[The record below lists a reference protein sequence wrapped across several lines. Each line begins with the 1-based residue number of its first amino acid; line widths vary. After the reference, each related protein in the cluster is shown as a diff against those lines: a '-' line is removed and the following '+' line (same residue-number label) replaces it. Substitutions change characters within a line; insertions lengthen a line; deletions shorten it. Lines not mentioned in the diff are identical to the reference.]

1 MKKTMKNKIYVVLL
15 ALLMLISSFFSMG
28 FTSARADSNTVKFD
42 ETNVMDDLRS
52 SKNFN
57 ILSYPFYVSEKP
69 EMYIMNVVE
78 YCYSFDV
85 QKQGNY
91 GLYLYIYNP
100 NGRNIDI
107 SEGVN
112 KVEMAAGYDSDGT
125 PNCYEKFDLK
135 FCSKS
140 EEEFYKGLF
149 YKFKVVDH
157 KSLDGKTILQ
167 RVKSSAR
174 RYDISG
180 IEILEQ
186 GKTLPVEY
194 GVGGTY
200 TFKGYAEG
208 YGALVTE
215 NSLTCEV
222 KELETIQLEVH
233 KTNFRTG
240 EYQTN
245 HRHDLTS
252 VYFSVPQRFFDDYG
266 SLQKIK
272 AEWYEYETN
281 PIAITSNTSL
291 YNSLN
296 EQIGKNAT
304 TNDMPIS
311 LYSGYQQLVGSN
323 GHYNS
328 YNFGYNVYGEV
339 HDKIDTLY
347 YVFST
352 NGADISKYTLSASR
366 IQSYIENYNKTFVN
380 GTINIPGKKISADLF
395 SKDLDANRKSV
406 AYVGNDIHHKLV
418 NIDANDEFDMLNY
431 QESNSGWKRFF
442 AGLFGLGPSE
452 VSQSYTGISP
462 IHIVTDEE
470 RNGANISTTLLIDN
484 SDSALSEFTNFY
496 DTEKAKGNKTVL
508 FRFAQTDYE
517 AIPVIAYN
525 EHTGTNIS
533 KQYGK
538 DTFVVRESVF
548 LNFDI
553 IELTFSKEGKYTV
566 IPVVS
571 SPIDI
576 YNDIT
581 LPEVEDPWAWL
592 ETLLAIVLLVL
603 LFVFLWVTGLLP
615 FVLKA
620 IGWIILLP
628 FRIIAWIVNA
638 ITKTVKNRN
647 DKEK

>member
-1 MKKTMKNKIYVVLL
+1 MKKIMKNKIYVVLL

-28 FTSARADSNTVKFD
+28 FTSVRADSNTVKFD

-100 NGRNIDI
+100 NGRKIDI

-112 KVEMAAGYDSDGT
+112 KVEMAAGYDADGT

-296 EQIGKNAT
+296 EQIGKNTT

-311 LYSGYQQLVGSN
+311 LYSGYQELVGSN
-323 GHYNS
+323 GHYNK

-339 HDKIDTLY
+339 YDRIDTLY

-366 IQSYIENYNKTFVN
+366 IQSYIENYNKSFVN

-452 VSQSYTGISP
+452 VSQSYKGISP

-496 DTEKAKGNKTVL
+496 DAEKAKGNKTVL

-592 ETLLAIVLLVL
+592 ETLLAIVLIVL

-638 ITKTVKNRN
+638 ITKKVKNRN
-647 DKEK
+647 DKER

>member
-1 MKKTMKNKIYVVLL
+1 MKKTMRNKIYVVLL

-28 FTSARADSNTVKFD
+28 FTSARADSDTVKFD

-112 KVEMAAGYDSDGT
+112 KVEMAAGYDADGI

-200 TFKGYAEG
+200 TFTGYAEG

-266 SLQKIK
+266 NLQKIK

-281 PIAITSNTSL
+281 PIAVTSNTSL

-296 EQIGKNAT
+296 EQIGKNTT

-339 HDKIDTLY
+339 HDRIDTLY

-352 NGADISKYTLSASR
+352 NGAAISQYTLSASR
-366 IQSYIENYNKTFVN
+366 LQSYIENYNKTFVN
-380 GTINIPGKKISADLF
+380 GTINIPGKNISADLF
-395 SKDLDANRKSV
+395 NQDLDANRKSV

-452 VSQSYTGISP
+452 VSESYKGISP

-470 RNGANISTTLLIDN
+470 RNGSNLSTTLLIDN
-484 SDSALSEFTNFY
+484 SESALSQFTNFY
-496 DTEKAKGNKTVL
+496 DTEKAKGNRTVL

-533 KQYGK
+533 KQYGN

-581 LPEVEDPWAWL
+581 IPEVENPWAWL

-638 ITKTVKNRN
+638 ITKKVKNRN

>member
-1 MKKTMKNKIYVVLL
+1 MKKTMRNKIYVVLL

-28 FTSARADSNTVKFD
+28 FTSARADSDTVKFD

-200 TFKGYAEG
+200 TFTGYAEG

-266 SLQKIK
+266 NLQKIK

-281 PIAITSNTSL
+281 PIAVTSNTSL

-296 EQIGKNAT
+296 EQIGKNTT

-339 HDKIDTLY
+339 HDRIDTLY

-352 NGADISKYTLSASR
+352 NGASISQYTLSASR
-366 IQSYIENYNKTFVN
+366 LQSYIENYNKTFVN
-380 GTINIPGKKISADLF
+380 GTINIPGKNISADLF
-395 SKDLDANRKSV
+395 NQDLDANRKSV

-452 VSQSYTGISP
+452 VSESYKGISP

-470 RNGANISTTLLIDN
+470 RNGSNLSTTLLIDN
-484 SDSALSEFTNFY
+484 SESALSQFTSFY
-496 DTEKAKGNKTVL
+496 DTEKAKGNRTVL

-533 KQYGK
+533 KQYGN

-581 LPEVEDPWAWL
+581 IPEVENPWAWL

-628 FRIIAWIVNA
+628 FRIIAWTVNA
-638 ITKTVKNRN
+638 ITKKVKNRN

>member
-1 MKKTMKNKIYVVLL
+1 MIKTMRNKIYVVLL

-28 FTSARADSNTVKFD
+28 FTTARAESNTVKFD

-52 SKNFN
+52 SKTFN
-57 ILSYPFYVSEKP
+57 ILNYPFYVSEKP

-78 YCYSFDV
+78 YCYSFDI

-266 SLQKIK
+266 NLQKIK

-281 PIAITSNTSL
+281 PIAVTSNTSL

-296 EQIGKNAT
+296 EQIGKNT
-304 TNDMPIS
+304 STNDMPIS
-311 LYSGYQQLVGSN
+311 LYSGYQELVGGN

-339 HDKIDTLY
+339 HDRIDTLY

-352 NGADISKYTLSASR
+352 NGADISQYTLSSSR
-366 IQSYIENYNKTFVN
+366 LQSYIENYNKTFVN

-395 SKDLDANRKSV
+395 NKDLDANRKSV

-452 VSQSYTGISP
+452 VSQSYKGISP

-470 RNGANISTTLLIDN
+470 RNGANLSTTLLIDN
-484 SDSALSEFTNFY
+484 SESALSAFTNFY
-496 DTEKAKGNKTVL
+496 DKEKAKGNKTVL

-581 LPEVEDPWAWL
+581 IPEVKNPWAWL
-592 ETLLAIVLLVL
+592 ETLLAIVLIVL

-638 ITKTVKNRN
+638 ITKKVKDKD

>member
-1 MKKTMKNKIYVVLL
+1 MTKIMKNKIYVVLL

-28 FTSARADSNTVKFD
+28 FTSARADSDTVKFD

-100 NGRNIDI
+100 NGRKIDV

-140 EEEFYKGLF
+140 EEEFYQGLF

-208 YGALVTE
+208 YGALATE

-266 SLQKIK
+266 NLQKIK

-281 PIAITSNTSL
+281 PIAVTSNTSL

-296 EQIGKNAT
+296 EQIGKNT
-304 TNDMPIS
+304 NTNDMPIS

-339 HDKIDTLY
+339 NDRIDTLY

-352 NGADISKYTLSASR
+352 NGASISQYTLSASR
-366 IQSYIENYNKTFVN
+366 LQSYIENYNKTFVN
-380 GTINIPGKKISADLF
+380 GTINIPGKTISADLF
-395 SKDLDANRKSV
+395 SKDLDSNRKSV

-452 VSQSYTGISP
+452 VSQSYKGISP

-470 RNGANISTTLLIDN
+470 RNGANISNTLLIDN
-484 SDSALSEFTNFY
+484 SESAMSEFTNFY

-533 KQYGK
+533 KQYGN

-581 LPEVEDPWAWL
+581 IPEVKNPWAWL
-592 ETLLAIVLLVL
+592 ETLLAIVLIVL

-638 ITKTVKNRN
+638 ITKKVKNKD

>member
-1 MKKTMKNKIYVVLL
+1 MKKTMRNKIYVVLL

-28 FTSARADSNTVKFD
+28 FTSARADSDTVKFD

-100 NGRNIDI
+100 NGGNIDI

-200 TFKGYAEG
+200 TFTGYAEG

-266 SLQKIK
+266 NLQKIK

-281 PIAITSNTSL
+281 PIAVTSNTSL

-296 EQIGKNAT
+296 EQIGKNTT

-339 HDKIDTLY
+339 HDRIDTLY

-352 NGADISKYTLSASR
+352 NGAAISQYTLSASR
-366 IQSYIENYNKTFVN
+366 LQSYIENYNKTFVN
-380 GTINIPGKKISADLF
+380 GTINIPGKNISADLF
-395 SKDLDANRKSV
+395 NQDLDANRKSV

-452 VSQSYTGISP
+452 VSESYKGISP

-470 RNGANISTTLLIDN
+470 RNGSNLSTTLLIDN
-484 SDSALSEFTNFY
+484 SESALSQFTNFY
-496 DTEKAKGNKTVL
+496 DTEKAKGNRTVL

-533 KQYGK
+533 KQYGN

-581 LPEVEDPWAWL
+581 IPEVENPWAWL

-628 FRIIAWIVNA
+628 FRIIAWTVNA
-638 ITKTVKNRN
+638 ITKKVKNRN

>member
-339 HDKIDTLY
+339 YDRIDTLY

-452 VSQSYTGISP
+452 VSQSYKGISP

-508 FRFAQTDYE
+508 FRFAQTAYE

-592 ETLLAIVLLVL
+592 KTLLAIVLLVL